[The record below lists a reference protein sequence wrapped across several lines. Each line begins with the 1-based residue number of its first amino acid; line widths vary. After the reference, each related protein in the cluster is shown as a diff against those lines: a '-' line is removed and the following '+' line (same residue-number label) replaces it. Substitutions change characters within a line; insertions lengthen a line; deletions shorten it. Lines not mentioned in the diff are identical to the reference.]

1 MQALE
6 TLQRLHGLQAYCTA
20 HGLHGLQGLQ
30 AFFTAQGLQGL
41 QAFFTAQGLQGLQAF
56 FTAHGLHGLHAL
68 AAAHGLHGVHAASK
82 SVCPWVNVFDA
93 AQGFVPLTAVTM
105 VGAVTATIPPR
116 IAALSGLRPTWS
128 LLRDCFI
135 SSSSIAQINRQM
147 RQAP

>member
-1 MQALE
+1 
-6 TLQRLHGLQAYCTA
+6 
-20 HGLHGLQGLQ
+20 LHGLQGLQ

-41 QAFFTAQGLQGLQAF
+41 QAFFTAQGLQGLQGLQAF

-93 AQGFVPLTAVTM
+93 AQGFASLTAVTM

-116 IAALSGLRPTWS
+116 IAA
-128 LLRDCFI
+128 
-135 SSSSIAQINRQM
+135 
-147 RQAP
+147 